1 MVSMYTVDTRV
12 SWNKDAMIYNNA
24 EGDEF
29 GDGCRPEP
37 REPTCRIDACDAAL
51 PCAFLIH
58 GPGSNGDGGVTAT
71 CSSVFFNPI
80 R

>member
-1 MVSMYTVDTRV
+1 MRKVMSLVMDVVGGGMSTRV
-12 SWNKDAMIYNNA
+12 R
-24 EGDEF
+24 G
-29 GDGCRPEP
+29 GRPEP

>member
-29 GDGCRPEP
+29 GDGCRWRRNVDPSTRRSSRAP
-37 REPTCRIDACDAAL
+37 RAHL
-51 PCAFLIH
+51 PNRCL
-58 GPGSNGDGGVTAT
+58 
-71 CSSVFFNPI
+71 
-80 R
+80 